1 MQLREMWSLIHTNY
15 LEKIGWSRTKES
27 MSSRWKLLSQSFSI
41 WRDALAQASSNFR
54 SGENYTDQL
63 IQAQAW
69 YGAKTKSK
77 NKSFNRWECWNI
89 VKDCPKFRVV
99 PVGPEVVMNS
109 TPLYSTSDNGS
120 HEDDAEEVPE
130 TSIPKQASGSTR
142 YPIRPQGK
150 KASKRKGSASKHDYA
165 KYMEELT
172 RHSELTLAR
181 EIAKFEADKAREE
194 AKVAAV
200 ERKFQANQRERELL
214 GKKGNWLE
222 NKEWLNEIVRL

>member
-41 WRDALAQASSNFR
+41 WRDALAQASSNLR

-99 PVGPEVVMNS
+99 SVGPEVVMNS

-222 NKEWLNEIVRL
+222 KKEWLNEIVRL